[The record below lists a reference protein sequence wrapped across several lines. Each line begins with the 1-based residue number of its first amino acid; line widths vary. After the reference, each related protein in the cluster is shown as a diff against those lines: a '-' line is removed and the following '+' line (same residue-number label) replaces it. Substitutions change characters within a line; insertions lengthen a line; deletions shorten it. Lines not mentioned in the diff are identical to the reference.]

1 VNIPSYLNIFYF
13 PVIYLTCYLIQRFV
27 NMKMIY
33 AVCSWGLG
41 HATRSLPVIRKL
53 IKEKNDLTIISYGR
67 SLQLL
72 KNELGDNLN
81 YIEIEDYPML
91 LSENSRQFMAKSMI
105 YWPTFIS
112 KMIQGQGKTQKIL
125 EKEKYDRIISD
136 GRYDI
141 YSRRIPSFFISHQ
154 IRIMNPLRI
163 KMFERGSEIFNLF
176 FFKRFCGIIVPDFKD
191 DNLSGDLSHNL
202 HRIDENKIHYA
213 GVLSD
218 FKKINKTKDIDYLIS
233 ISGPEPQRTMLE
245 EKLLPQVSDLKGKVV
260 VTLGKTEN
268 LDKFKKGGVETYSFL
283 PADKREEFLNRAKMV
298 VSRSGYS
305 TILDLAVIGCKALM
319 TPTPGQIEQEYL
331 AEYHNKKGNF
341 YCVNQ
346 EKIDLCQNVETAKK
360 TTGVTRECRVDKTVE
375 NILEIV
381 NNTLKS
387 PFS

>member
-1 VNIPSYLNIFYF
+1 
-13 PVIYLTCYLIQRFV
+13 
-27 NMKMIY
+27 MKVIY

-53 IKEKNDLTIISYGR
+53 VKDGNELTIISYGR
-67 SLQLL
+67 SLKLL
-72 KNELGDNLN
+72 KDELGENLR

-91 LSENSRQFMAKSMI
+91 ISENSRQFMAKSMV
-105 YWPTFIS
+105 YWPSFIS
-112 KMIQGQGKTQKIL
+112 KMINGQRKIQKIL

-141 YSRRIPSFFISHQ
+141 YSRKIPSFFISHQ

-163 KMFERGSEIFNLF
+163 AMFERGSEIFNLF
-176 FFKRFCGIIVPDFKD
+176 FFKRFCGVIVPDYFK

-202 HRIDENKIHYA
+202 HRIDENKIHYV

-218 FKKINKTKDIDYLIS
+218 FKKINKTKNIDYLIS

-245 EKLLPQVSDLKGKVV
+245 EKLLPQIGDLKGKVV

-268 LDKFKKGGVETYSFL
+268 LDKFKKDDVETYSFL
-283 PADKREEFLNRAKMV
+283 PSDRREEFLNRTKLV

-305 TILDLAVIGCKALM
+305 TILDLAVIGAKALM
-319 TPTPGQIEQEYL
+319 IPTPGQIEQEYL
-331 AEYHNKKGNF
+331 ADYHNKKGSF

-346 EKIDLCQNVETAKK
+346 NKIDLSFDVEMAKK
-360 TTGVTRECRVDKTVE
+360 RFGITRKCDVDESVE
-375 NILEIV
+375 NIMNIITSV
-381 NNTLKS
+381 NKS
-387 PFS
+387 PFR